1 LNNFIFIIMKRTKF
15 IKPKGAT
22 KFVRIND
29 KTLIEI
35 SVEIPDDVARDK
47 YFKNIIVHGPITR

>member
-1 LNNFIFIIMKRTKF
+1 MKRTKF

-35 SVEIPDDVARDK
+35 SVDIPDDVARDK